1 MKSIKIENFRCFERL
16 EIEFKDR
23 INLLIGDNAA
33 GKTSLLKACKYALS
47 AWFSGFSDENT
58 RWQTFKECDFRNVE
72 FQGFKAPEERIRIY
86 FDLSEETSD
95 LGYITS
101 GGLFNRIPKEQYI
114 GRNSKKN
121 SRFLQS
127 GVAELRKF
135 GEYVKSHYITITDK
149 SVKQHMALPLLVSF
163 STEDIHAKRKIR
175 ENSYMNYTQKASF
188 GYYEC
193 LNANG
198 LFKYW
203 RKRLL
208 TLYEA
213 YEDSREVQVVC
224 DAVVKALGPDGCN
237 IIKRVQVR
245 PMKKDVYY
253 ELVDGRKVA
262 SSQLSD
268 GYRRLVNIV
277 TDIAFRCYLL
287 NGAMTD
293 FDPIKDTHGVVLI
306 DEIDMHLHPT
316 LQANVAK
323 ALSSTFAGL
332 QFIITSHAPMVM
344 SSVKTD
350 ENNSVFQ
357 LAYDTQNGYS
367 QRTISTYGQD
377 VSTISR
383 RDLGIAPRVADIQNK
398 IDTLNQLIDEE
409 HVEEARVLLA
419 ELQAEFADTLPEL
432 ISAEAN
438 LRFLSDDLDQ

>member
-1 MKSIKIENFRCFERL
+1 MNRIIIENFRCFPRL
-16 EIEFKDR
+16 EMEFRKKV
-23 INLLIGDNAA
+23 NLLIGDNAA

-58 RWQTFKECDFRNVE
+58 RWQTFKESDFRNVE
-72 FQGFKAPEERIRIY
+72 FLGFKAPEEPIRIHFNLRDDEMVGY
-86 FDLSEETSD
+86 LSKDYT
-95 LGYITS
+95 L
-101 GGLFNRIPKEQYI
+101 NRMPENQYI

-127 GVAELRKF
+127 GVAELRKYGAF
-135 GEYVKSHYITITDK
+135 VKSHYITVNDK
-149 SVKQHMALPLLVSF
+149 EIVQHIDLPLYVSF

-175 ENSYMNYTQKASF
+175 ESSYMYYTQKPSF

-203 RKRLL
+203 CKRLL

-213 YEDSREVQVVC
+213 YEESKEVQVVC
-224 DAVVKALGPDGCN
+224 DALIQTLGPTGCN
-237 IIKRVQVR
+237 IIRKVQVR

-287 NGAMTD
+287 NGALY
-293 FDPIKDTHGVVLI
+293 GVDAVRKTRGTVLI

-316 LQANVAK
+316 LQSKVAK
-323 ALSSTFAGL
+323 ALSDTFEGV

-350 ENNSVFQ
+350 EENAVFK
-357 LAYDTQNGYS
+357 LAYNQETGYTM
-367 QRTISTYGQD
+367 QMVNTYGQD
-377 VSTISR
+377 ISTISR
-383 RDLGIAPRVADIQNK
+383 RDLGIAPRVADIQEK
-398 IDTLNQLIDEE
+398 IDALNKLIDDE
-409 HVEEARVLLA
+409 HVEEARAKLE
-419 ELQAEFADTLPEL
+419 ELKVEFADNLPEL

-438 LRFLSDDLDQ
+438 LRFLSDDLD

>member
-86 FDLSEETSD
+86 FDLSDDTSD
-95 LGYITS
+95 LGYVTS

-135 GEYVKSHYITITDK
+135 GEFVKSHYITITDK

-198 LFKYW
+198 LYKYW

-224 DAVVKALGPDGCN
+224 DAVVKALGPEGCN

-262 SSQLSD
+262 SAQLSD

-287 NGAMTD
+287 NGAMTN

-323 ALSSTFAGL
+323 ALSDTFEGL

-350 ENNSVFQ
+350 DKNVVYKLDYKQEE
-357 LAYDTQNGYS
+357 GYVYK
-367 QRTISTYGQD
+367 TLHTYGQD
-377 VSTISR
+377 MTSIMR
-383 RDLGIAPRVADIQNK
+383 RYLDLTPRVSEVQER
-398 IDTLNQLIDEE
+398 IDKMNEHIDAGNT
-409 HVEEARVLLA
+409 VEARKLLE
-419 ELQAEFADTLPEL
+419 ELQREFTDTMPEL
-432 ISAEAN
+432 VRAESN
-438 LRFLSDDLDQ
+438 LRFLDE